1 MSAADE
7 LPPRRVRTPRPAPPP
22 VWAGLHGKCFVA
34 IDFETADH
42 GPDSACAVGLARVE
56 NLEVVRRVA
65 LLIRP
70 PRPRMLF
77 THVHGITPAMV
88 AAAPAFG
95 ELWPRLAPVLDGA
108 DFLAAHNATFDR
120 RVLEA
125 CCRSAGLAPP
135 GLPFVCTV
143 HAARRAWNQKPNG
156 LSAVCAR
163 LGIPLVHHHA
173 GSDAEGCARILI
185 AAARAAGAEH
195 RAA

>member
-1 MSAADE
+1 MNPDE
-7 LPPRRVRTPRPAPPP
+7 LSPRRVRKPRPAPPP
-22 VWAGLHGKCFVA
+22 VWADLHNKCFVA

-42 GPDSACAVGLARVE
+42 GSDSACAIGLARVE

-70 PRPRMLF
+70 PRPRVLF
-77 THVHGITPAMV
+77 THVHGITWPMV
-88 AAAPAFG
+88 AAAPTFG
-95 ELWPRLAPVLDGA
+95 ELWPELAPLLDGA
-108 DFLAAHNATFDR
+108 HFLAAHNATFDR
-120 RVLEA
+120 RVLGA
-125 CCRSAGLAPP
+125 CCQSAGLASP

-143 HAARRAWNQKPNG
+143 HAARRTWHQKPNG

-185 AAARAAGAEH
+185 AAARTAGGEQ